1 MRMLSVP
8 KRKEHAEE
16 NIVIENRSA
25 GGNDGPRP
33 WRDYCQRHYAAICI
47 MPQSVASTKMHNL
60 VLSCYV
66 VNISSNA
73 HAAPKLVSVQLDS
86 DFASFKF
93 HTLWISVENTD
104 VQTKISDDGFALA

>member
-1 MRMLSVP
+1 MMGHGR
-8 KRKEHAEE
+8 EE
-16 NIVIENRSA
+16 IIA
-25 GGNDGPRP
+25 DG
-33 WRDYCQRHYAAICI
+33 I

-86 DFASFKF
+86 HVASFKF
-93 HTLWISVENTD
+93 HTPWISVENTD
-104 VQTKISDDGFALA
+104 VQDKISDDGFALALGLNYAHLRRFILYLKVLLILCRK